1 MIDRRHLLG
10 ATAASA
16 ASLPLPGCAQGRRS
30 ETPSRLTGALIT
42 RWRQNV
48 WAKGSYSFLA
58 RGSSSQDRRALA
70 EPVAERL
77 FFAGEATEP
86 DKPSTVHGDYLSGR
100 RAAAE
105 IAALGAASVGVI
117 GAGVAGLTAAQAL
130 SEAGHAVTVLEAR
143 DRIGGRVWTD
153 RSLGAALD
161 LGASWIHGVDG
172 NPLTGLADQVGA
184 QRVVTPWAEIRIFDA
199 AGRRRRYLFVPRRYR
214 RFIDYEWGFAADY
227 DALAEDALDFS
238 DSYPGDEVIF
248 PGGYDQILPA
258 LGGDFD
264 VRLETPVARVDW
276 TAGGASIDT
285 AGGDSLAFDRLLIT
299 APLGVLK
306 AGDIA
311 FSSPL
316 PEVKQAAITRLGMGL
331 LDKVYLKFEQAFWPA
346 DIDAFGYMGE
356 QHGQLAGWL
365 NLYKYTGE
373 PLLIGFSSGSG
384 ADALARLSDAEILD
398 QALSAVTTMFV
409 R

>member
-1 MIDRRHLLG
+1 
-10 ATAASA
+10 
-16 ASLPLPGCAQGRRS
+16 
-30 ETPSRLTGALIT
+30 
-42 RWRQNV
+42 
-48 WAKGSYSFLA
+48 
-58 RGSSSQDRRALA
+58 
-70 EPVAERL
+70 
-77 FFAGEATEP
+77 
-86 DKPSTVHGDYLSGR
+86 VHGAYLSGR

-105 IAALGAASVGVI
+105 IAALGAGSVGVI

-130 SEAGHAVTVLEAR
+130 SQTGHAVTVLEAR
-143 DRIGGRVWTD
+143 GRIGGRVWTD
-153 RSLGAALD
+153 RSLGHGLD

-184 QRVVTPWAEIRIFDA
+184 QRVVTPWSDIRIFDA
-199 AGRRRRYLFVPRRYR
+199 TGRRRRYLFVPRKFR
-214 RFIDYEWGFAADY
+214 RFLDYEWGFAADY
-227 DALAEDALDFS
+227 DALAQDALDFS

-276 TAGGASIDT
+276 TAGGVSVDT
-285 AGGDSLAFDRLLIT
+285 AGGESLAFDRLLIT

-311 FSSPL
+311 FSAPL
-316 PEVKQAAITRLGMGL
+316 PDAKQAAITRLGMGL

-365 NLYKYTGE
+365 NLYKYTGD
-373 PLLIGFSSGSG
+373 PVLLAFSSGSG
-384 ADALARLSDAEILD
+384 ADALARQSDADILD
-398 QALSAVTTMFV
+398 QALSAVSTMFV